1 MQKQSR
7 TGTVWARQVAH
18 ALSKHLDGVD
28 CDFNWALAHEDNL
41 SKTPTRA
48 WPSNPWLMFQVD
60 AGPASGIHVR
70 VLNRAG
76 CIAPEPLVTLK
87 FKSPLCEATTCVG
100 LVSSFL
106 ESLDPRKLPSC

>member
-1 MQKQSR
+1 MQTQSR
-7 TGTVWARQVAH
+7 HSTVWARQVAR
-18 ALSKHLDGVD
+18 ALSKHLDRFD

-48 WPSNPWLMFQVD
+48 WPANPWLVFQVD
-60 AGPASGIHVR
+60 EGPASGIHIH

-76 CIAPEPLVTLK
+76 CLAPEPLVTLK
-87 FKSPLCEATTCVG
+87 FKAPLQEAKSCVG

-106 ESLDPRKLPSC
+106 ENLDPRLLPSA